1 MNNHA
6 HQPICSP
13 SELATRRGDDRYG
26 DRLNNRSPTQEAANW
41 DRVRQ
46 ELAQAREI
54 DRGALNSKDKV
65 SLDMFIEMRET
76 NLSFEPMVGYRRM
89 TLDALGGF
97 QTSFAELLKASPTR
111 TVAQAEQILA
121 RMAAYRWLNLFI

>member
-1 MNNHA
+1 
-6 HQPICSP
+6 
-13 SELATRRGDDRYG
+13 
-26 DRLNNRSPTQEAANW
+26 
-41 DRVRQ
+41 
-46 ELAQAREI
+46 
-54 DRGALNSKDKV
+54 
-65 SLDMFIEMRET
+65 MFIEMKET

-97 QTSFAELLKASPTR
+97 QTSFAELMKDSPKR

>member
-1 MNNHA
+1 VNNHA

-41 DRVRQ
+41 DRVRH

-54 DRGALNSKDKV
+54 DLGALNSKDKV
-65 SLDMFIEMRET
+65 SLDMFIEMKET

-97 QTSFAELLKASPTR
+97 QTSFAELMKDSPKR